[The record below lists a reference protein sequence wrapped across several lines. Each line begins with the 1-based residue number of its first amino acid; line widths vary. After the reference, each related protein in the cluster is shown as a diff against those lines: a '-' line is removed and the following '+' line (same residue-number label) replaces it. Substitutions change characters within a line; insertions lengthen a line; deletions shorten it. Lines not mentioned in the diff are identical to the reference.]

1 MTSRYGLF
9 LLLSLFFSPT
19 NNGRKITVVSD
30 EKMHIMQQVPA
41 IQDSLKQKSLQPIFC
56 RALGSKTRP
65 WNASL
70 QADLV
75 FDSNSGP
82 A

>member
-1 MTSRYGLF
+1 MRYALINLDHMFDDKQIRFVSITLPLF
-9 LLLSLFFSPT
+9 FFSPT

-41 IQDSLKQKSLQPIFC
+41 IQDSLKRKSLQPIFC

-65 WNASL
+65 
-70 QADLV
+70 
-75 FDSNSGP
+75 
-82 A
+82 